1 MGKRDGMPLRIPA
14 GDTLGWDQRLLT
26 GVNPFLLPNPIA
38 EGLGS
43 SARQQS
49 RGRQTPKAAWA
60 LGMQTT
66 VSHFPGHS
74 GPPRAKSLPRGTVQT
89 CRGATLWEPGTGPA
103 IGHLVPGAGVRWKSQ
118 NREPGEGKGAGE
130 GCYSG
135 GLSIHIT
142 YRPCWACPHCSPEV
156 HSGDTSFSI
165 FL

>member
-1 MGKRDGMPLRIPA
+1 MGKRDGMLLRVPA
-14 GDTLGWDQRLLT
+14 GDMPGWDQRLLT

-49 RGRQTPKAAWA
+49 HGRQTPKAAWA

-66 VSHFPGHS
+66 VSHFPGHC

-103 IGHLVPGAGVRWKSQ
+103 IGHLVPGAGVQWKSQ
-118 NREPGEGKGAGE
+118 NWEPGAGE

-135 GLSIHIT
+135 GLSIHIV
-142 YRPCWACPHCSPEV
+142 YRPRWACPHCSPEV
-156 HSGDTSFSI
+156 HLI
-165 FL
+165 